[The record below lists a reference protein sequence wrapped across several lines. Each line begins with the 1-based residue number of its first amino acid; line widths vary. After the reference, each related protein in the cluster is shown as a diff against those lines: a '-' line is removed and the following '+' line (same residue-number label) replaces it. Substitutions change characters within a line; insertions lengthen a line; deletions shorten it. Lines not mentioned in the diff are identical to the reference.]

1 MYRNSERYADPTAG
15 AAFAH
20 IAYEERKQRRLA
32 AQKQQRADKAA
43 AFATQL
49 RKKEKDEQ
57 RRAIRNQQR
66 EAYYRTL
73 TWVKAWPKPDVTNTI
88 GMGGHE

>member
-32 AQKQQRADKAA
+32 AKKQKKAA
-43 AFATQL
+43 EAAKSAALL
-49 RKKEKDEQ
+49 RKKENEKQ

-73 TWVKAWPKPDVTNTI
+73 TWVKAWPKPEVTNTI

>member
-1 MYRNSERYADPTAG
+1 MYRNSEGYADPTVG
-15 AAFAH
+15 GAFAH
-20 IAYEERKQRRLA
+20 MAYEERQQRRMA
-32 AQKQQRADKAA
+32 AQKRKKAA
-43 AFATQL
+43 EAAAAAAAL
-49 RKKEKDEQ
+49 WKKEKEKQ

-73 TWVKAWPKPDVTNTI
+73 TWVKAWPKPEVTNTI

>member
-32 AQKQQRADKAA
+32 AEKQKMAAEAAKAA
-43 AFATQL
+43 ALL
-49 RKKEKDEQ
+49 RKKEKEK
-57 RRAIRNQQR
+57 RHRAIRKQQR
-66 EAYYRTL
+66 KARYSTQI
-73 TWVKAWPKPDVTNTI
+73 WVKAWPKPEVTNTI
-88 GMGGHE
+88 GMGGHK